1 MPYAVRSGS
10 GPAGCATMPRNSANP
25 AGTSLTDQALTMRD
39 FRSAQARCREFL
51 SNGMKIAYGSMRV
64 RRHGT
69 GAFGKR
75 PVILG
80 KARFRFH
87 GTVRIGD
94 MFMAEGMMAGVTITV
109 ARDAV
114 LSIGNSCY
122 MNIGSSIEVHHEVRI
137 GDHALLAPFA
147 SIVDDDRHEAEPGS
161 SRPKGPVIVGNNVW
175 LGRNAVVLPG
185 VTIGDGSVIGANSV
199 VSRDIPPNCFAA
211 GAPARVIRKL
221 EIPEGWVRW

>member
-1 MPYAVRSGS
+1 
-10 GPAGCATMPRNSANP
+10 
-25 AGTSLTDQALTMRD
+25 MRD

-51 SNGMKIAYGSMRV
+51 LNGIKIAYGSMRV
-64 RRHGT
+64 RRHGAA
-69 GAFGKR
+69 AFGKQ

-80 KARFRFH
+80 KARFRFR
-87 GTVRIGD
+87 GTVHIGD
-94 MFMAEGMMAGVTITV
+94 KFMAEGMMAGVTIMV

-114 LSIGNSCY
+114 LSMGNGCY
-122 MNIGSSIEVHHEVRI
+122 MNAGSSIEVHHEVRI
-137 GDHALLAPFA
+137 GDHALIAPFA

-161 SRPKGPVIVGNNVW
+161 SRAKGPIVLGNNVW
-175 LGRNAVVLPG
+175 LGRNVAVLPG
-185 VTIGDGSVIGANSV
+185 ITIGDGSVIGANSV